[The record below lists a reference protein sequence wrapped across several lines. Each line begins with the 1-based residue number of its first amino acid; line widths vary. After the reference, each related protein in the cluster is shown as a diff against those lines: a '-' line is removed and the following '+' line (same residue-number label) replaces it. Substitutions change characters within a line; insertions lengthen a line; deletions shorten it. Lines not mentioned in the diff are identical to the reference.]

1 MNFNIDFLAWRKIAL
16 VLSSIFLLVSLSSLF
31 LKELNWGLDFT
42 GGTLVE
48 LSYPN
53 EANIPQ
59 IRQNLIQGGFEG
71 AQVANFGSS
80 REVLIKLPGTVSDSL
95 GSEIVSLLSTS
106 NEGKTVDLR
115 RIEYV
120 GPQIGSELRDDG
132 GTAMLIALAFMML
145 YIAFRF
151 QSMFAGAAV
160 IALVHDVIIVV
171 GIFSL
176 IQIEFDL
183 TVLAA
188 LLAVIGYSLNDTIV
202 VSDRI
207 RENIRSM
214 DAESTEEIINT
225 SLNQTLGRTLITS
238 LTTLLVLFSL
248 FILGGELIKNFP
260 DHYRHYS
267 QKSFTYAGI
276 AQKNRNQLL
285 WRDDMFDGV
294 KTGYTQ
300 SAGYCLVG
308 SAVKD
313 GMRLVAVVLDSEDN
327 KRFNDVSNLMVYGF
341 RYFKTE
347 KLFTK
352 KEPVKSIEVI
362 AGKKDKVNVGLP
374 EDVILTLQKNQRDS
388 LKFEIST
395 ESTILAPIK
404 SMDKAGTIKVLDSDN
419 NVLYES
425 DLIYLESVEEK
436 GFFLRLIAIIW
447 NWIKSLF
454 S

>member
-1 MNFNIDFLAWRKIAL
+1 MTFKIDFLAWRKIAIIF
-16 VLSSIFLLVSLSSLF
+16 SSIFLVISIGSLLV
-31 LKELNWGLDFT
+31 KELNYGLDFT

-48 LSYPN
+48 LSYPE
-53 EANIPQ
+53 EANITN
-59 IRQNLIQGGFEG
+59 IRETLVDGGFNG

-95 GSEIVSLLSTS
+95 GSEIVSLLSADNS
-106 NEGKTVDLR
+106 DQAIDLR

-160 IALVHDVIIVV
+160 VALVHDVIIVV

-207 RENIRSM
+207 RENLRS
-214 DAESTEEIINT
+214 AELDSTEEIINL

-248 FILGGELIKNFP
+248 YFLGGELIKNFALALIFGVVIGTYSSIYIAANALVIMGLNK
-260 DHYRHYS
+260 DHLR
-267 QKSFTYAGI
+267 
-276 AQKNRNQLL
+276 
-285 WRDDMFDGV
+285 
-294 KTGYTQ
+294 
-300 SAGYCLVG
+300 
-308 SAVKD
+308 
-313 GMRLVAVVLDSEDN
+313 
-327 KRFNDVSNLMVYGF
+327 
-341 RYFKTE
+341 
-347 KLFTK
+347 
-352 KEPVKSIEVI
+352 
-362 AGKKDKVNVGLP
+362 
-374 EDVILTLQKNQRDS
+374 
-388 LKFEIST
+388 
-395 ESTILAPIK
+395 
-404 SMDKAGTIKVLDSDN
+404 
-419 NVLYES
+419 
-425 DLIYLESVEEK
+425 VEEPENADENP
-436 GFFLRLIAIIW
+436 LP
-447 NWIKSLF
+447 
-454 S
+454 

>member
-248 FILGGELIKNFP
+248 FILGGELIKNFALALIFGVIVGTYSSIYIATNALIMMGLTK
-260 DHYRHYS
+260 DH
-267 QKSFTYAGI
+267 
-276 AQKNRNQLL
+276 
-285 WRDDMFDGV
+285 
-294 KTGYTQ
+294 
-300 SAGYCLVG
+300 
-308 SAVKD
+308 
-313 GMRLVAVVLDSEDN
+313 
-327 KRFNDVSNLMVYGF
+327 
-341 RYFKTE
+341 
-347 KLFTK
+347 
-352 KEPVKSIEVI
+352 
-362 AGKKDKVNVGLP
+362 
-374 EDVILTLQKNQRDS
+374 
-388 LKFEIST
+388 LK
-395 ESTILAPIK
+395 
-404 SMDKAGTIKVLDSDN
+404 
-419 NVLYES
+419 
-425 DLIYLESVEEK
+425 VEEAENADDNP
-436 GFFLRLIAIIW
+436 LP
-447 NWIKSLF
+447 
-454 S
+454 

>member
-214 DAESTEEIINT
+214 DAESTEDIINT

-248 FILGGELIKNFP
+248 FILGGELIKNFALALIFGVIVGTYSSIYIAANALIMMGLTK
-260 DHYRHYS
+260 DH
-267 QKSFTYAGI
+267 
-276 AQKNRNQLL
+276 
-285 WRDDMFDGV
+285 
-294 KTGYTQ
+294 
-300 SAGYCLVG
+300 
-308 SAVKD
+308 
-313 GMRLVAVVLDSEDN
+313 
-327 KRFNDVSNLMVYGF
+327 
-341 RYFKTE
+341 
-347 KLFTK
+347 
-352 KEPVKSIEVI
+352 
-362 AGKKDKVNVGLP
+362 
-374 EDVILTLQKNQRDS
+374 
-388 LKFEIST
+388 LK
-395 ESTILAPIK
+395 
-404 SMDKAGTIKVLDSDN
+404 
-419 NVLYES
+419 
-425 DLIYLESVEEK
+425 VEEAENADDNP
-436 GFFLRLIAIIW
+436 LP
-447 NWIKSLF
+447 
-454 S
+454 

>member
-1 MNFNIDFLAWRKIAL
+1 MSFNIDFLAWRRVAL
-16 VLSSIFLLVSLSSLF
+16 IFSSIFLIVSVSSLF
-31 LKELNWGLDFT
+31 LKELNYGLDFT

-48 LSYPN
+48 LSYPDS
-53 EANIPQ
+53 ANISE
-59 IRQNLIQGGFEG
+59 IRETLVSGGFSG

-80 REVLIKLPGTVSDSL
+80 KEVLIKLPGTVSDSL
-95 GSEIVSLLSTS
+95 GSEIVTLLGSVS
-106 NEGKTVDLR
+106 MNQEIDLR

-176 IQIEFDL
+176 IEIEFDL

-214 DAESTEEIINT
+214 ESDSTEEIINT

-248 FILGGELIKNFP
+248 YLLGGELIKNFALALIFGVIIGTYSSIYIAANALVMMGLSK
-260 DHYRHYS
+260 DHS
-267 QKSFTYAGI
+267 
-276 AQKNRNQLL
+276 
-285 WRDDMFDGV
+285 
-294 KTGYTQ
+294 
-300 SAGYCLVG
+300 
-308 SAVKD
+308 
-313 GMRLVAVVLDSEDN
+313 
-327 KRFNDVSNLMVYGF
+327 
-341 RYFKTE
+341 
-347 KLFTK
+347 
-352 KEPVKSIEVI
+352 
-362 AGKKDKVNVGLP
+362 
-374 EDVILTLQKNQRDS
+374 
-388 LKFEIST
+388 IST
-395 ESTILAPIK
+395 
-404 SMDKAGTIKVLDSDN
+404 
-419 NVLYES
+419 
-425 DLIYLESVEEK
+425 
-436 GFFLRLIAIIW
+436 
-447 NWIKSLF
+447 
-454 S
+454 

>member
-171 GIFSL
+171 GIFSI

-248 FILGGELIKNFP
+248 FILGGELIKNFALALIFGVIVGTYSSIYIAANALIMMGLSK
-260 DHYRHYS
+260 DH
-267 QKSFTYAGI
+267 
-276 AQKNRNQLL
+276 
-285 WRDDMFDGV
+285 
-294 KTGYTQ
+294 
-300 SAGYCLVG
+300 
-308 SAVKD
+308 
-313 GMRLVAVVLDSEDN
+313 
-327 KRFNDVSNLMVYGF
+327 
-341 RYFKTE
+341 
-347 KLFTK
+347 
-352 KEPVKSIEVI
+352 
-362 AGKKDKVNVGLP
+362 
-374 EDVILTLQKNQRDS
+374 
-388 LKFEIST
+388 LK
-395 ESTILAPIK
+395 
-404 SMDKAGTIKVLDSDN
+404 
-419 NVLYES
+419 
-425 DLIYLESVEEK
+425 VEEAENADDNP
-436 GFFLRLIAIIW
+436 LP
-447 NWIKSLF
+447 
-454 S
+454 